1 MTNDTTTIAGA
12 LQECIE
18 HLENNLSSMGVD
30 ATYSSA
36 DGVIGLIDEITNI
49 APSVGGLELATS
61 ITLEKNQPIVASN
74 SNVVLSATVNGD
86 YDDTSQTNIDLKGY
100 LQGATVTF
108 KEGNTTLGTAITDSN
123 GIATYTINNITTG
136 NHTYSALFDGTGT
149 YYDSATQTITFTVVS
164 DYIND
169 DCSSSSGLSQYGGSI
184 RLTDGQTST
193 CSLSYD
199 SQNQYYYLT
208 GSGGYISGIILPSL
222 TDIDNVRLRVKFK
235 LGGTSNYSQLI
246 IGVAP
251 TNTNNT
257 SFYGARQMNTTFQ
270 YLYDA
275 NGNTGGS
282 TSDNKTVSDSLINN
296 WHYLQIEKSGT
307 SLTLKVY
314 NSSLTQLY
322 SISKT
327 IPNLEHCYYFIGMN
341 TERGYKTYISE
352 ILAEPI

>member
-12 LQECIE
+12 LQECID

-30 ATYSSA
+30 ATYSST
-36 DGVIGLIDEITNI
+36 DGVIGLIDKITNI

-61 ITLEKNQPIVASN
+61 ITLEKNLSIVAMN
-74 SNVVLSATVNGD
+74 STVILSATVNGD

-108 KEGNTTLGTAITDSN
+108 KEGSTILGTAITNSN

-136 NHTYSALFDGTGT
+136 SHTYTALFDGAGT
-149 YYDSATQTITFTVVS
+149 YYDSATQTITFNVIPY
-164 DYIND
+164 YIND
-169 DCSSSSGLSQYGGSI
+169 DCTSSSGLSQYGSSI

-199 SQNQYYYLT
+199 SQNQCYYLA
-208 GSGGYISGIILPSL
+208 GSGQYISGVILPSL
-222 TDIDNVRLRVKFK
+222 TDMDDVRLRVKFK
-235 LGGTSNYSQLI
+235 LSGTGNYYQLI

-251 TNTNNT
+251 TNANNT
-257 SFYGARQMNTTFQ
+257 PFYGVRQMNTTFQ
-270 YLYDA
+270 YFYDN
-275 NGNTGGS
+275 NGNSSS
-282 TSDNKTVSDSLINN
+282 TSDNKTVSDSLVNN

-307 SLTLKVY
+307 SLTLKIF

-352 ILAEPI
+352 IFAESI